1 MVNVKKLT
9 AIILA
14 IIMLAA
20 LCSCTQVQPRQVE
33 PTAQITGET
42 ASVRSGY
49 AAISIVVPDEWTW
62 ESFDDDYSFGVRLI
76 PKAQP
81 NIHYDL
87 AYHRNMFGVCGT
99 GLKERDVFFSG
110 SGLEG
115 RAGYFDGADNWSFI
129 SFTNAAGS
137 YALTVSSVSSDALS
151 GDEYDAAVSEYN
163 GKVEALLS
171 TASLGVG
178 GLSERE
184 AVLIALDGEDPD
196 NEYGR
201 FDYVT
206 GWWTVEIGDEDERT
220 VYVSP
225 EGEVSVPETGFEES
239 EGTYKAEGQP
249 SLALDTDGNFR
260 FGEHSGSYAVFG
272 STLRLFDTNDGT
284 TLYLEHT
291 GASLKYLAEYSNALL
306 PDGTVFE
313 KALSYGKTDP
323 DCR

>member
-1 MVNVKKLT
+1 MKKFT
-9 AIILA
+9 AILLA
-14 IIMLAA
+14 MLMLTA
-20 LCSCTQVQPRQVE
+20 LCSCTQVQPRQAE
-33 PTAQITGET
+33 PTAPAEQITGET

-49 AAISIVVPDEWTW
+49 AAMSIVVPDEWTW
-62 ESFDDDYSFGVRLI
+62 ESFDDDNNFGIRLI

-81 NIHYDL
+81 EIHYDL
-87 AYHRNMFGVCGT
+87 AYHRNVFGVCGT
-99 GLKERDVFFSG
+99 GLEERDVFFSG

-137 YALTVSSVSSDALS
+137 YALTVSRFSSDELS
-151 GDEYDAAVSEYN
+151 DDEYDAAVSEYN
-163 GKVEALLS
+163 GKVEALLN

-206 GWWTVEIGDEDERT
+206 GWWTVDIGDEDERT

-225 EGEVSVPETGFEES
+225 AGEVFVPETGFEEA
-239 EGTYKAEGQP
+239 EGTYNAEGQP
-249 SLALDTDGNFR
+249 SLALDTNGNFR
-260 FGEHSGSYAVFG
+260 FGEHSGSYTVFG
-272 STLRLFDTNDGT
+272 GTLRLFDTNDGT

-291 GASLKYLAEYSNALL
+291 DTSLKYLAEYSNALL

-313 KALSYGKTDP
+313 K
-323 DCR
+323 R